1 MDVSPSDLDLIKGGG
16 VAGRRGLRLGPA
28 GLLDW
33 LAEGVENDIV

>member
-1 MDVSPSDLDLIKGGG
+1 MDVSPSDLDLIRGGG
-16 VAGRRGLRLGPA
+16 ASGQQGLASRIG